1 MNKSI
6 PREFIDKLIEMS
18 DIVGIIGT
26 YVDLRQS
33 SGQYRSKCPFHDGD
47 NITTFSVSPQKGI
60 YHCFKCNEGGN
71 VISFLM
77 KYLSLDF
84 IEAVEKL
91 AEINHVEIPRTA
103 TKQGPDN
110 SKFFEINKLVAN
122 EYFANLKNEPVSV
135 EYVKGPPKILSRFFS
150 GSGFLTSISEQETT
164 ASKIKKYKN
173 RIIIGSF

>member
-1 MNKSI
+1 MSKSI

-33 SGQYRSKCPFHDGD
+33 SGQYRCKCPFHDGD

-84 IEAVEKL
+84 IEAVE
-91 AEINHVEIPRTA
+91 N
-103 TKQGPDN
+103 
-110 SKFFEINKLVAN
+110 
-122 EYFANLKNEPVSV
+122 
-135 EYVKGPPKILSRFFS
+135 
-150 GSGFLTSISEQETT
+150 
-164 ASKIKKYKN
+164 
-173 RIIIGSF
+173 